1 MDSECDQCAVGT
13 GRRDWPGARCEKVVD
28 WTWTSYTAAGQLLA
42 GVPECATS
50 LTRPVETSLECR
62 SHSSTPNTTPLPC
75 RGKVDSHILMV
86 LLWTGLTRDL
96 NFSGSFLYVAFLLT
110 SCVIIVPTL
119 WQSGGRD
126 GAQAGKFLRTYQRSS
141 RSPFNARAY
150 SYKRNSFGNMHCAW
164 HLDCNILTMF
174 HITS

>member
-1 MDSECDQCAVGT
+1 MRSWNRSPRLTRRALREGGGLDLDVLHCRGPTTSWCARV
-13 GRRDWPGARCEKVVD
+13 RQR
-28 WTWTSYTAAGQLLA
+28 
-42 GVPECATS
+42 

-75 RGKVDSHILMV
+75 RGKVDSHILM
-86 LLWTGLTRDL
+86 
-96 NFSGSFLYVAFLLT
+96 FLVCALAWQETWIFQEVFCTLHLLT

-141 RSPFNARAY
+141 RSPFNARSY
-150 SYKRNSFGNMHCAW
+150 SYKRNGFGNMHYAW

>member
-1 MDSECDQCAVGT
+1 M
-13 GRRDWPGARCEKVVD
+13 D

-75 RGKVDSHILMV
+75 RGKVDSHILIV
-86 LLWTGLTRDL
+86 LLCTGLTRDL
-96 NFSGSFLYVAFLLT
+96 NIFQEVFRTLHLLT

-141 RSPFNARAY
+141 RSPFNGSTVTKEIVLAKCMAL
-150 SYKRNSFGNMHCAW
+150 G
-164 HLDCNILTMF
+164 L
-174 HITS
+174 